1 VARYRKTAIAALAA
15 SALLLTPTAAYA
27 HDGHDGVS
35 ADSEDSGMSWG
46 YYRGELTDFTTNP
59 PATTIPPVPNP
70 DLFKG
75 ATASAIMIGMD
86 GRSFFRLRVSG
97 IDAKEGTYGVHLH
110 QGECKAEDSTAAGP
124 HYNVTWDSATGLM
137 DAISNKTEVWL
148 DLDVNSDGYARST
161 ATVSFIPEGERSIV
175 LHAQPTAENGTAGA
189 RLACLPFNI
198 KVSGN

>member
-27 HDGHDGVS
+27 DHNHHGVS
-35 ADSEDSGMSWG
+35 TSSEDSGMSWG
-46 YYRGELTDFTTNP
+46 YYSGELTDFTT
-59 PATTIPPVPNP
+59 TTP
-70 DLFKG
+70 DIFKG
-75 ATASAIMIGMD
+75 ARASAIMIGMD

-110 QGECKAEDSTAAGP
+110 QGTCDADNPGPPDGAGP
-124 HYNVTWDSATGLM
+124 HYNVTWESIGLSGPN
-137 DAISNKTEVWL
+137 IKKTEVWL

-161 ATVSFIPEGERSIV
+161 ATVSFIPEGDRSIV
-175 LHAQPTAENGTAGA
+175 LHAQPTADDGTAGP